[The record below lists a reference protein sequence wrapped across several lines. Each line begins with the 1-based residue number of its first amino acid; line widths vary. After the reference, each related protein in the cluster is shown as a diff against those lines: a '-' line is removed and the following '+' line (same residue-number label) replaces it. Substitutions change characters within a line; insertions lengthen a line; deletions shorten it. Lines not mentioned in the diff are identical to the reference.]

1 MKAFGK
7 KSLSSFVSIG
17 FYMYAMINTFVL
29 IGIFLIKAN
38 IIKKPNFFTIYG
50 LEDWSYAVLL
60 ILVVLLDVVVACIIG
75 KLFNNFSKNLIF
87 ENKNYILMRNAG
99 ILNILKYCFSRN
111 DLFKIDINLKNHVFD
126 IGFNMNSLLIGI
138 WFLLFAFLFEKAI
151 LEKKLNS
158 ELI

>member
-17 FYMYAMINTFVL
+17 FYLYSLILSILMLVL
-29 IGIFLIKAN
+29 LLIKFN
-38 IIKKPNFFTIYG
+38 LIKKPSIVTVSGIETWNLFI
-50 LEDWSYAVLL
+50 LLLLL
-60 ILVVLLDVVVACIIG
+60 ICLEAIKAYLTG

-87 ENKNYILMRNAG
+87 ENKNYILMRNVG
-99 ILNILKYCFSRN
+99 VLNILSYFVSRN
-111 DLFKIDINLKNHVFD
+111 DLYKINIDLKNHLFD